1 MRIGSSKGLRRLES
15 VSLGYT
21 IHRRRNESKEE
32 KRETLLPLPT
42 MET

>member
-1 MRIGSSKGLRRLES
+1 MCIGGSKGSRRMEG

-32 KRETLLPLPT
+32 KRETLLPLPA